1 MLTLTILLGACASS
15 APLREP
21 VTRTIPG
28 PPSYLQPAAVP
39 PAKEGTSPY
48 VVAEQR
54 KQVIVRQNGVIVG
67 ARTAWN
73 NMKATYQKSFL
84 KKNIFGR

>member
-1 MLTLTILLGACASS
+1 M
-15 APLREP
+15 PLREP

-39 PAKEGTSPY
+39 PALAGSSPY

-54 KQVIVRQNGVIVG
+54 KQVIVHQNKIITG
-67 ARTAWN
+67 AKAAWSK
-73 NMKATYQKSFL
+73 MKDTYRKSFL
-84 KKNIFGR
+84 GR